1 MDIRPTLTTN
11 VSAPATAPV
20 ASGTGQSTGAGA
32 AAALREVA
40 KAVAEKKKR
49 PAKRRG
55 GISQARKRYTDVR
68 KTKLANLRSIRDKR
82 IREFNAKTKKLPPKE
97 RNRLRKEFKAKQNG
111 IYKEQVKKFPTAR
124 GMNDPRTV
132 LGLIKKLEG
141 ARM

>member
-1 MDIRPTLTTN
+1 M
-11 VSAPATAPV
+11 
-20 ASGTGQSTGAGA
+20 
-32 AAALREVA
+32 
-40 KAVAEKKKR
+40 
-49 PAKRRG
+49 
-55 GISQARKRYTDVR
+55 R

-82 IREFNAKTKKLPPKE
+82 IREFNSKTKKLPPKE